1 MEDIGEKI
9 QVLRKSI
16 KRKQITYNWHESPV
30 SYLEAVFARGDR
42 RLCDVLVEAF
52 KMGAKLDGWSEYFN
66 FDIWTSA
73 FEKCEVNGDFY
84 AYRQRDYDEILPW
97 DFIDV
102 GVNKEY
108 LIRENERAKLSQ
120 VTPDCRLGCEN
131 CGVNINLDGEC
142 FNGSVFNKIQQ
153 G

>member
-1 MEDIGEKI
+1 
-9 QVLRKSI
+9 
-16 KRKQITYNWHESPV
+16 
-30 SYLEAVFARGDR
+30 
-42 RLCDVLVEAF
+42 
-52 KMGAKLDGWSEYFN
+52 MGAKLDGWSEYFN

-84 AYRQRDYDEILPW
+84 AYRQKDYDEILPW

-153 G
+153 GQQYKIYWPFGSYENNTENDEKIKTSSGVFQGLSLIHI